1 MSDDVENNVSCF
13 LFNVLVV
20 FRKNVKIVDDEG
32 IIVILNVNDFYIVLL
47 FIEYDKNLFEIF
59 DIVWIIDMEF
69 VVGDKVNERI
79 KVFWDKKFFW
89 YKDI

>member
-79 KVFWDKKFFW
+79 KVF
-89 YKDI
+89 

>member
-32 IIVILNVNDFYIVLL
+32 IIVILNVDDFYIVLL

-79 KVFWDKKFFW
+79 KVF
-89 YKDI
+89 